1 MSNVRRRRSTG
12 TQPRSSSECKCIWR
26 SSQQFG
32 VAASTAN
39 ICSLRLA
46 SLLRAATEW
55 KATAIAH
62 LWPPGACGKKEPC
75 GLPVPPAGG
84 QRTNDCAWKA
94 QKASN
99 SLLGNAALRHT
110 PRMNTNA
117 SGLVSRKAF
126 ASSRT
131 LWSVFSQVF
140 VARQGQSTPPLP
152 TPNPS
157 IEGTASGLRP
167 PAATHVKR

>member
-94 QKASN
+94 AEGKQ
-99 SLLGNAALRHT
+99 
-110 PRMNTNA
+110 
-117 SGLVSRKAF
+117 F
-126 ASSRT
+126 ASWKRSTQAHSTHEHKRIGSRLT
-131 LWSVFSQVF
+131 EGFCKLENTVVCVLAGIRSQ
-140 VARQGQSTPPLP
+140 ARPKYA
-152 TPNPS
+152 
-157 IEGTASGLRP
+157 TA
-167 PAATHVKR
+167 ADA